1 MKIKA
6 KLVLSFLAILM
17 LFAFTIFFVVYFNI
31 SGIIIE
37 NYQTNIENN
46 ARLALAFLDERFAGE
61 WNIKDGILYKG
72 NEKINDSTEFVDTI
86 QKETGY
92 LATIFMEDTRVS
104 TTVLL
109 EDGKRAIGT
118 KASEEVVKTVLKEGK
133 DYHGEA
139 LVLGEKVFT
148 YYSPLRNSNGEIVG
162 MWFVGVE
169 KSIVDKQI
177 FSIFKNIAILIILGL
192 IFGAALVYIIGH
204 GFSKAIGK
212 INIQLNKFS
221 EGDFSHKLDES
232 SLKLK
237 GELGQITQS
246 ANRLQQ
252 SIQGIIRSVM
262 EESSRINEAASLTDS
277 RISELNG
284 NIEDVSATTEQ
295 LSAGMQQTAAT
306 MEEMNATSAEIEAAV
321 ENIAA
326 KAQETSF
333 AAQEIRTRA
342 LTMKNSAK
350 EAKDFAYNMYKET
363 NAELTKAIEQ
373 SKSIEQISLLSDA
386 IMQITSQTNLLAL
399 NAAIE
404 ASRAGEAGRGF
415 SVVADEIRKLA
426 EDSKK
431 AVGEIQGVTKSVI
444 TAVENL
450 VTSSQN
456 ILSFIESTVIN
467 DYSSQ
472 VENSEQYSRDAAH
485 IDELVLDFSSTSEEL
500 LVSISNM
507 MKAINEITIST
518 NEAAEGTTNIA
529 VKASEIM
536 QEGNEVV
543 KISQSSKAASENLRN
558 YVSKFKI

>member
-6 KLVLSFLAILM
+6 KLVLSFSAILM
-17 LFAFTIFFVVYFNI
+17 LFALTVFSVVYFNV
-31 SGIIIE
+31 SGVIQE
-37 NYQTNIENN
+37 NYQNNIEKN
-46 ARLALAFLDERFAGE
+46 AKLSLAFLDERFTGD
-61 WNIKDGILYKG
+61 WSVKDGVLYKG
-72 NEKINDSTEFVDTI
+72 TEKMNDSTEFVDTI
-86 QKETGY
+86 QKESGY
-92 LATIFMEDTRVS
+92 LATIFMGDTRVA
-104 TTVLL
+104 TNVLL

-118 KASEEVVKTVLKEGK
+118 KASEVVINTVLKDGK
-133 DYHGEA
+133 NYHGEA
-139 LVLGEKVFT
+139 QVVGKNVFT
-148 YYSPLRNSNGEIVG
+148 YYTPLKDVNGEVIG

-169 KSIVDKQI
+169 KAVVDKQI
-177 FSIFKNIAILIILGL
+177 FNIFVNIAILIIFAL
-192 IFGAALVYIIGH
+192 IVGAALAYYIGH
-204 GFSKAIGK
+204 SLSKAIGR
-212 INIQLNKFS
+212 INNQLNKFS
-221 EGDFSHKLDES
+221 EGDFSLKLDEKN
-232 SLKLK
+232 LKLK
-237 GELGQITQS
+237 GELGQISHS

-252 SIQGIIRSVM
+252 SIQGIIKSVIQ
-262 EESSRINEAASLTDS
+262 ESDRINEAATRTDS
-277 RISELNG
+277 RISDLSG

-321 ENIAA
+321 GNIAT

-333 AAQEIRTRA
+333 AAQEISTRA
-342 LTMKNSAK
+342 LSLKNSAK
-350 EAKDFAYNMYKET
+350 EAKEYAYNIYIET
-363 NAELTKAIEQ
+363 NSELTRAIEQ

-431 AVGEIQGVTKSVI
+431 AVGEIQGVTKSVLS
-444 TAVENL
+444 AVEHL

-456 ILSFIESTVIN
+456 ILSFIEATVIN
-467 DYSSQ
+467 DYNNQ

-485 IDELVLDFSSTSEEL
+485 IDELVLDFSSTSQEL

-507 MKAINEITIST
+507 MKAINEVTIST

-529 VKASEIM
+529 IKASEIM
-536 QEGNEVV
+536 EKGNEVV
-543 KISQSSKAASENLRN
+543 RISQGSKAASETLKD
-558 YVSKFKI
+558 YVTKFTI